1 MEIAYQF
8 CYTELDD
15 ISQLSESDQSL
26 LRQAIQ
32 ATEGAYCP
40 YSRFQVGAALQLSNG
55 IVVTGN
61 NQENIAYPSG
71 MCAERVAMF
80 SASSQ
85 YPDAAFL
92 TMALIA
98 RDSDGR
104 LVEASPCGACRQVL
118 NELLGKDTPIYL
130 SNGVPTLCS
139 NIVDLIYP
147 VGSIYTSV
155 SSISPATLFGGE
167 WEEIK
172 GRFLVAQG
180 NNGASGNELLNLT
193 AGETGGETAHNLTV
207 EELPSHSHSFSYAQ
221 YGRTSGSDTAS
232 ALQYTGATK
241 QTDNTGS
248 GWSHNNLP
256 PYLAV
261 YMWKRTA

>member
-104 LVEASPCGACRQVL
+104 LVEASPCGACRQVMV
-118 NELLGKDTPIYL
+118 EYSRRHRK
-130 SNGVPTLCS
+130 SMR
-139 NIVDLIYP
+139 LI
-147 VGSIYTSV
+147 
-155 SSISPATLFGGE
+155 L
-167 WEEIK
+167 
-172 GRFLVAQG
+172 
-180 NNGASGNELLNLT
+180 
-193 AGETGGETAHNLTV
+193 
-207 EELPSHSHSFSYAQ
+207 
-221 YGRTSGSDTAS
+221 
-232 ALQYTGATK
+232 YTGDGKIRCFNDVEAL
-241 QTDNTGS
+241 
-248 GWSHNNLP
+248 LP
-256 PYLAV
+256 FSF
-261 YMWKRTA
+261 TADL